1 MTKDEVRKAM
11 MTKDLKFEEIYWE
24 ELKDCVEDLKEYVKK
39 KKLLTEKE
47 IKENGFKNL
56 TECLKSAPSI
66 TTTFGKKVLDVWI
79 GFFFEEQP
87 EILELV
93 GIIAKQENQKADPEV
108 ITQMIGTSDTKVM
121 AESESKGPLSGIRVV
136 FTGAS
141 SHFKGE
147 GMEVYLEKK
156 GAITSHTVTSKV
168 DILVTGDRPAISKLQ
183 RAKILGIKVMKED
196 EFWKEYKL

>member
-1 MTKDEVRKAM
+1 MTKDKVRKAM

-24 ELKDCVEDLKEYVKK
+24 ELKDCVEDLKGYVKK

-47 IKENGFKNL
+47 IKENGFRNL

-66 TTTFGKKVLDVWI
+66 ATTFGEKVLDIWI

-93 GIIAKQENQKADPEV
+93 GIIAKQENQEADPEV
-108 ITQMIGTSDTKVM
+108 ITQMIGTSNTKVM

-147 GMEVYLEKK
+147 GMEIYLEKK
-156 GAITSHTVTSKV
+156 GAITSHNVTSKV

-183 RAKILGIKVMKED
+183 KAKILGVKVMKED
-196 EFWKEYKL
+196 EFWKEYRL